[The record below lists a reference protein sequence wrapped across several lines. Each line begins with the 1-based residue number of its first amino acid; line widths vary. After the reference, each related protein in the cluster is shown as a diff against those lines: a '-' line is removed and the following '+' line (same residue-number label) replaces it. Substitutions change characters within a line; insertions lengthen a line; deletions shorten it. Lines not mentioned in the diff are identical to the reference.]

1 VPSLLT
7 SSKSCAEVSR
17 VTPEEF
23 AQRIDEWARRTMVEA
38 HGTRFLLAGPRP
50 EPGQPFPGRQ
60 RGALTAEAEIVH
72 RGRTTLAV
80 EVTVLDEH
88 SD

>member
-1 VPSLLT
+1 
-7 SSKSCAEVSR
+7 VSR
-17 VTPEEF
+17 VTPEKF
-23 AQRIDEWARRTMVEA
+23 AQRIDEWARGTMVGA
-38 HGTRFLLAGPRP
+38 HGARFLLAGPRP
-50 EPGQPFPGRQ
+50 EPGQPVPEHQG
-60 RGALTAEAEIVH
+60 GALTAEAEIVH

>member
-1 VPSLLT
+1 MVSL
-7 SSKSCAEVSR
+7 SPMQFFDAPAVS
-17 VTPEEF
+17 
-23 AQRIDEWARRTMVEA
+23 AA

-50 EPGQPFPGRQ
+50 EPGQPVPEHQG
-60 RGALTAEAEIVH
+60 GALTAEAEIVH

>member
-1 VPSLLT
+1 LT

-17 VTPEEF
+17 VTPEKF
-23 AQRIDEWARRTMVEA
+23 AQRIDEWARGTMVEA
-38 HGTRFLLAGPRP
+38 HGARFLLAGPRP
-50 EPGQPFPGRQ
+50 EPGQPVPEHQG
-60 RGALTAEAEIVH
+60 GALTAEAEIVH